1 MTQGEMLKLLVPEI
15 TDDDISVL
23 LELSKGVIL
32 NERYPFGEYPL
43 NDLGETFIED
53 RYKEIQV
60 QMCVEMYNRRG
71 SEGEV
76 QRNENGI
83 SRTYDT
89 ADISKTLINR
99 IIPKC
104 EIL

>member
-1 MTQGEMLKLLVPEI
+1 MLKKLVPEI
-15 TDDDISVL
+15 TGDDIEVL

-32 NERYPFGEYPL
+32 NAQYPFGDIANKEVE
-43 NDLGETFIED
+43 N
-53 RYKEIQV
+53 RYLHLQV
-60 QMCVEMYNRRG
+60 QMCIEMFNRRG
-71 SEGEV
+71 SEGET
-76 QRNENGI
+76 QRTENGI

>member
-1 MTQGEMLKLLVPEI
+1 MIKLLVPEI
-15 TDDDISVL
+15 TNDDINVL

-43 NDLGETFIED
+43 NDLGETYVED
-53 RYKEIQV
+53 RHKEIQV
-60 QMCVEMYNRRG
+60 QMCIEMYNRRG
-71 SEGEV
+71 SEGET

-89 ADISKTLINR
+89 ADISKSLVGKIL
-99 IIPKC
+99 PKC

>member
-1 MTQGEMLKLLVPEI
+1 MTQQETLKRLVPEI
-15 TDDDISVL
+15 TDDDIEVL

-32 NERYPFGEYPL
+32 NARYPFGETE
-43 NDLGETFIED
+43 NKEVED
-53 RYKEIQV
+53 RYKMIQV

-71 SEGEV
+71 SEGET
-76 QRNENGI
+76 QRTENGI
-83 SRTYDT
+83 SRTYDS

-99 IIPKC
+99 ILPKC

>member
-1 MTQGEMLKLLVPEI
+1 MTQKEMLKLLVPEI
-15 TDDDISVL
+15 TNDDISVL

-43 NDLGETFIED
+43 NDFGETYVED

-60 QMCVEMYNRRG
+60 QMCIEMYNRRG
-71 SEGEV
+71 SEGEL

-89 ADISKTLINR
+89 ADISKSLLNR
-99 IIPKC
+99 ITVKC